1 MQADPGR
8 RFSAVRGRTARAIV
22 ANPDILSYFRFVL
35 WVRVLRQMDVLQAAL
50 DATIS
55 PRIASVPRVGSIIG
69 TRDSDDVPVSNT
81 IESQLA
87 VTT

>member
-1 MQADPGR
+1 MSSDSNHPKLGQLEA
-8 RFSAVRGRTARAIV
+8 FSL
-22 ANPDILSYFRFVL
+22 ANSS
-35 WVRVLRQMDVLQAAL
+35 AASAL
-50 DATIS
+50 AATIS

-69 TRDSDDVPVSNT
+69 TRDSDEEPVSNT